1 MKAIIKKIFI
11 LTLACVMILTSVVG
25 CSSRGK
31 TMIELGDSEISVNL
45 FMLLLSRMKGKL
57 ASAYSFGEKALYDS
71 FWDTVMDA
79 STGQTYNDYYTD
91 MVLNNAK
98 TYIAALHL
106 FDDLGLK
113 LPDSYMDT
121 IDKEM
126 DDLLENDGD
135 GSKSALNSLLAPYGA
150 NYTVLRDAFIM
161 EAKISYLKDHLF
173 GANGSLIA
181 DSLIE
186 EYYQETYVKFRHI
199 FFFTTKPV
207 YDEDANGDTIYFTE
221 DGKIA
226 YDKEKGHKKEE
237 DGKFVTDKNGDMIFY
252 KDDGRIAYD
261 SKNGYPNPVLD
272 ASGNVVT
279 TKLTA
284 DELIR
289 LSDKAQL
296 IMEDEAKEGDYK
308 LFDALVEKYTEDE
321 GMTKY
326 PNGYYLTATS
336 NYDEP
341 KVVEALF
348 EMEEGEI
355 RIVLDGTYGIHIVMK
370 YELDEGG
377 YADEKNADF
386 FRTSDGSL
394 AFMSTLKNI
403 MLEQYVEK
411 YKADIV
417 VDEKLLSSVSMKTVG
432 ANYNY

>member
-11 LTLACVMILTSVVG
+11 LTLACVMILTSMVG

-45 FMLLLSRMKGKL
+45 YMLLLSRMKGKL

-79 STGQTYNDYYTD
+79 STGQTYNDYYTN
-91 MVLNNAK
+91 MVLENAK
-98 TYIAALHL
+98 TYIAALYL

-113 LPDSYMDT
+113 LPDSYIDE
-121 IDKEM
+121 IDKEL
-126 DDLLENDGD
+126 DALVANDGD
-135 GSKSALNSLLAPYGA
+135 GSKSAFNALISSYGA
-150 NYTVLRDAFIM
+150 NYTVLRDAYIM
-161 EAKISYLKDHLF
+161 EAKIAYLKDHLF
-173 GANGSLIA
+173 GASGSLIS

-186 EYYQETYVKFRHI
+186 EYYQETYVRFRHI

-207 YDEDANGDTIYFTE
+207 YDADENGDTIYFTSE
-221 DGKIA
+221 GKIA

-237 DGKFVTDKNGDMIFY
+237 NGKFITDKNGDMIFY
-252 KDDGRIAYD
+252 LDDGRIAYD
-261 SKNGYPNPVLD
+261 SKNGVPNPVLD
-272 ASGNVVT
+272 SSGNVMT

-284 DELIR
+284 DELIK
-289 LSDKAQL
+289 LSDKTQL
-296 IMEDEAKEGDYK
+296 IIEDEAREGDYK

-321 GMTKY
+321 GMTKD

-336 NYDEP
+336 NYDSPE
-341 KVVEALF
+341 VVEALF

-355 RIVLDGTYGIHIVMK
+355 RRVDSQYGIHIVMK

-377 YADEKNADF
+377 YADEKNTDF
-386 FRTSDGSL
+386 FRTSEGSL

-403 MLEQYVEK
+403 LLEEYVEK
-411 YKADIV
+411 YKANIV
-417 VDEKLLSSVSMKTVG
+417 IDEELLKSVSMKTVG

>member
-11 LTLACVMILTSVVG
+11 LTLACVVILTSMVG

-45 FMLLLSRMKGKL
+45 YMLLLSRMKGKL

-79 STGQTYNDYYTD
+79 STGQTYNDYYTN
-91 MVLNNAK
+91 MVLENAK
-98 TYIAALHL
+98 TYIAALYL

-113 LPDSYMDT
+113 LPDSYMDE
-121 IDKEM
+121 IDKEL
-126 DDLLENDGD
+126 DALVDNDGD
-135 GSKSALNSLLAPYGA
+135 GSKSAFNALISSYGA
-150 NYTVLRDAFIM
+150 NYTVLRDAYIM
-161 EAKISYLKDHLF
+161 EAKIAYLKDHLF
-173 GANGSLIA
+173 GASGSLIS

-186 EYYQETYVKFRHI
+186 EYYQETYVRFRHI

-207 YDEDANGDTIYFTE
+207 YDADENGDTIYFTSE
-221 DGKIA
+221 GKIA

-237 DGKFVTDKNGDMIFY
+237 NGKFVTDKNGDMIFY
-252 KDDGRIAYD
+252 LDDGRIAYD
-261 SKNGYPNPVLD
+261 SKNGVPNPVLD
-272 ASGNVVT
+272 SSGNVMT

-284 DELIR
+284 DELIK
-289 LSDKAQL
+289 LSDKTQL
-296 IMEDEAKEGDYK
+296 IIEDEAREGDYK

-336 NYDEP
+336 NYDSPE
-341 KVVEALF
+341 VVEALF

-355 RIVLDGTYGIHIVMK
+355 RRVDSQYGIHIVMK

-377 YADEKNADF
+377 YADEKNTDF
-386 FRTSDGSL
+386 FRTSEGSL

-403 MLEQYVEK
+403 LLEEYVEK
-411 YKADIV
+411 YKANIV
-417 VDEKLLSSVSMKTVG
+417 IDEELLKSVSMKTVG

>member
-11 LTLACVMILTSVVG
+11 LTLACVMILTSMVG

-45 FMLLLSRMKGKL
+45 YMLLLSRMKGKL

-79 STGQTYNDYYTD
+79 STGQTYNDYYTN
-91 MVLNNAK
+91 MVLENAK
-98 TYIAALHL
+98 TYIAALYL

-113 LPDSYMDT
+113 LPDSYIDE
-121 IDKEM
+121 IDKEL
-126 DDLLENDGD
+126 DALVANDGD
-135 GSKSALNSLLAPYGA
+135 GSKSAFNALISSYGA
-150 NYTVLRDAFIM
+150 NYTVLRDAYIM

-173 GANGSLIA
+173 GASGSLIS

-186 EYYQETYVKFRHI
+186 EYYQETYVRFRHI

-207 YDEDANGDTIYFTE
+207 YDADENGDTIYFTSE
-221 DGKIA
+221 GKIA

-237 DGKFVTDKNGDMIFY
+237 NGKFVTDKNGDMIFY
-252 KDDGRIAYD
+252 LDDGRIAYD
-261 SKNGYPNPVLD
+261 SKNGVPNPVLD
-272 ASGNVVT
+272 SSGNVMT

-284 DELIR
+284 DELIK
-289 LSDKAQL
+289 LSDKTQL
-296 IMEDEAKEGDYK
+296 IIEDEAREGDYK

-336 NYDEP
+336 NYDSPE
-341 KVVEALF
+341 VVEALF

-355 RIVLDGTYGIHIVMK
+355 RRVDSQYGIHIVMK

-377 YADEKNADF
+377 YSEEKNKDF

-403 MLEQYVEK
+403 LLEEYVEK
-411 YKADIV
+411 YKENIV
-417 VDEKLLSSVSMKTVG
+417 IDEALLKSVSMKTVG

>member
-11 LTLACVMILTSVVG
+11 LTLACVMILTSMVG

-45 FMLLLSRMKGKL
+45 YMLLLSRMKGKL

-79 STGQTYNDYYTD
+79 STGQTYNDYYTN
-91 MVLNNAK
+91 MVLENAK
-98 TYIAALHL
+98 TYIAALYL

-113 LPDSYMDT
+113 LPDSYIDE
-121 IDKEM
+121 IDKEL
-126 DDLLENDGD
+126 DALVANDGD
-135 GSKSALNSLLAPYGA
+135 GSKSAFNALISSYGA
-150 NYTVLRDAFIM
+150 NYTVLRDAYIM
-161 EAKISYLKDHLF
+161 EAKIAYLKDHLF
-173 GANGSLIA
+173 GASGSLIS

-186 EYYQETYVKFRHI
+186 EYYQETYVRFRHI

-207 YDEDANGDTIYFTE
+207 YDADENGDTIYFTSE
-221 DGKIA
+221 GKIA

-237 DGKFVTDKNGDMIFY
+237 NGKFVTDKNGDMIFY
-252 KDDGRIAYD
+252 LDDGRIAYD
-261 SKNGYPNPVLD
+261 SKNGVPNPVLD
-272 ASGNVVT
+272 SSGNVMT

-284 DELIR
+284 DELIK
-289 LSDKAQL
+289 LSDKTQL
-296 IMEDEAKEGDYK
+296 IIEDEAREGDYK

-321 GMTKY
+321 GMTKD

-336 NYDEP
+336 NYDSPE
-341 KVVEALF
+341 VVEALF

-355 RIVLDGTYGIHIVMK
+355 RRVDSQYGIHIVMK

-377 YADEKNADF
+377 YADEKNTDF
-386 FRTSDGSL
+386 FRTSEGSL

-403 MLEQYVEK
+403 LLEEYVEK
-411 YKADIV
+411 YKANIV
-417 VDEKLLSSVSMKTVG
+417 IDEELLKSVSMKTVG

>member
-106 FDDLGLK
+106 FDDLGLE

-336 NYDEP
+336 NYDSPE
-341 KVVEALF
+341 VVEALF

-355 RIVLDGTYGIHIVMK
+355 RKVDSQYGMHIVMK

-411 YKADIV
+411 YKSDIV

>member
-11 LTLACVMILTSVVG
+11 LTLACVMILTSMVG

-45 FMLLLSRMKGKL
+45 YMLLLSRMKGKL

-79 STGQTYNDYYTD
+79 STGQTYNDYYTN
-91 MVLNNAK
+91 MVLENAK
-98 TYIAALHL
+98 TYIAALYL

-113 LPDSYMDT
+113 LPDSYMDE
-121 IDKEM
+121 IDKEL
-126 DDLLENDGD
+126 DTLVANDGD
-135 GSKSALNSLLAPYGA
+135 GSKSAFNALISSYGA
-150 NYTVLRDAFIM
+150 NYTVLRDAYIM
-161 EAKISYLKDHLF
+161 EAKIAYLKDHLF
-173 GANGSLIA
+173 GASGSLIS

-186 EYYQETYVKFRHI
+186 EYYQESYVRFRHI

-207 YDEDANGDTIYFTE
+207 YDADENGDTIYFTSE
-221 DGKIA
+221 GKIA

-237 DGKFVTDKNGDMIFY
+237 NGKFVTDKNGDMIFY
-252 KDDGRIAYD
+252 LDDGRIAYD
-261 SKNGYPNPVLD
+261 SKNGVPNPVLD
-272 ASGNVVT
+272 SSGNVMT

-284 DELIR
+284 DELIK
-289 LSDKAQL
+289 LSDKTQL

-336 NYDEP
+336 NYDSPE
-341 KVVEALF
+341 VVEALF

-355 RIVLDGTYGIHIVMK
+355 RRVDSQYGIHIVMK

-377 YADEKNADF
+377 YADEKNTDF
-386 FRTSDGSL
+386 FRTSEGSL

-403 MLEQYVEK
+403 LLEEYVEK
-411 YKADIV
+411 YKANIV
-417 VDEKLLSSVSMKTVG
+417 IDEELLKSVSMKTVG

>member
-1 MKAIIKKIFI
+1 MKAVIKKLFL
-11 LTLACVMILTSVVG
+11 LTLACVMILTSMVG

-45 FMLLLSRMKGKL
+45 YMLLLSRMKGKL

-79 STGQTYNDYYTD
+79 STGQTYNDYYTN
-91 MVLNNAK
+91 MVLENAK
-98 TYIAALHL
+98 TYIAALYL

-113 LPDSYMDT
+113 LPDSYIDE
-121 IDKEM
+121 IDKEL
-126 DDLLENDGD
+126 DDLVTNDGD
-135 GSKSALNSLLAPYGA
+135 GSKSAFNALISSYGA
-150 NYTVLRDAFIM
+150 NYTVLRDAYIM
-161 EAKISYLKDHLF
+161 EAKIDYLKDHLF
-173 GANGSLIA
+173 GASGSLIS

-186 EYYQETYVKFRHI
+186 EYYQETYVRFRHI

-207 YDEDANGDTIYFTE
+207 YDADENGDTIYFTSE
-221 DGKIA
+221 GKIA

-237 DGKFVTDKNGDMIFY
+237 NGKFVTDKNGDMIFY
-252 KDDGRIAYD
+252 LDDGRIAYD
-261 SKNGYPNPVLD
+261 SKNGKPNPVLD
-272 ASGNVVT
+272 SSGNVMT

-284 DELIR
+284 DELIK
-289 LSDKAQL
+289 LSDKTQL
-296 IMEDEAKEGDYK
+296 IIEDEAREGDYK

-336 NYDEP
+336 NYDSPE
-341 KVVEALF
+341 VVEALF

-355 RIVLDGTYGIHIVMK
+355 RRVDSQYGIHIVMK

-377 YADEKNADF
+377 YADEKNTDF
-386 FRTSDGSL
+386 FRTSEGSL

-403 MLEQYVEK
+403 LLEEYVEK
-411 YKADIV
+411 YKENIV
-417 VDEKLLSSVSMKTVG
+417 IDEELLKSVSMKTVG

>member
-11 LTLACVMILTSVVG
+11 LTLACVMILTSMVG

-45 FMLLLSRMKGKL
+45 YMLLLSRMKGKL

-79 STGQTYNDYYTD
+79 STGQTYNDYYTN
-91 MVLNNAK
+91 MVLENAK
-98 TYIAALHL
+98 TYIAALYL

-113 LPDSYMDT
+113 LPDSYMDE
-121 IDKEM
+121 IDKEL
-126 DDLLENDGD
+126 DDLVTNDGD
-135 GSKSALNSLLAPYGA
+135 GSKSAFNALISSYGA
-150 NYTVLRDAFIM
+150 NYTVLRDAYIM

-173 GANGSLIA
+173 GASGSLIS

-186 EYYQETYVKFRHI
+186 EYYQETYVRFRHI

-207 YDEDANGDTIYFTE
+207 YDADENGDTIYFTSA
-221 DGKIA
+221 GKIA

-237 DGKFVTDKNGDMIFY
+237 NGKFVTDKNGDMIFY
-252 KDDGRIAYD
+252 LDDGRIAYD
-261 SKNGYPNPVLD
+261 SKNGVPNPVLD
-272 ASGNVVT
+272 SSGNVMT

-284 DELIR
+284 DELIK
-289 LSDKAQL
+289 LSDKTQL
-296 IMEDEAKEGDYK
+296 IMEGEAKEGDYK

-336 NYDEP
+336 NYDSPE
-341 KVVEALF
+341 VVEALF

-355 RIVLDGTYGIHIVMK
+355 RRVDSQYGIHIVMK

-377 YADEKNADF
+377 YADEKNTDF
-386 FRTSDGSL
+386 FRTSEGSL

-403 MLEQYVEK
+403 LLEEYVEK
-411 YKADIV
+411 YKANIV
-417 VDEKLLSSVSMKTVG
+417 IDEELLKSVSMKTVG

>member
-11 LTLACVMILTSVVG
+11 LTLACVMILTSMVG

-45 FMLLLSRMKGKL
+45 YMLLLSRMKGKL

-79 STGQTYNDYYTD
+79 STGQTYNDYYTN
-91 MVLNNAK
+91 MVLENAK

-113 LPDSYMDT
+113 LPDSYMDE
-121 IDKEM
+121 IDKEL
-126 DDLLENDGD
+126 DTLVANDGD
-135 GSKSALNSLLAPYGA
+135 GSKSAFNALISSYGA
-150 NYTVLRDAFIM
+150 NYTVLRDAYIM
-161 EAKISYLKDHLF
+161 EAKIAYLKDHLF
-173 GANGSLIA
+173 GASGSLIS

-186 EYYQETYVKFRHI
+186 EYYQESYVRFRHI

-207 YDEDANGDTIYFTE
+207 YDADENGDTIYFTSE
-221 DGKIA
+221 GKIA

-237 DGKFVTDKNGDMIFY
+237 NGKFVTDKNGDMIFY
-252 KDDGRIAYD
+252 LDDGRIAYD
-261 SKNGYPNPVLD
+261 SKNGVPNPVLD
-272 ASGNVVT
+272 SSGNVMT

-284 DELIR
+284 DELIK
-289 LSDKAQL
+289 LSDKTQL
-296 IMEDEAKEGDYK
+296 IIEDEAREGDYK

-336 NYDEP
+336 NYDSPE
-341 KVVEALF
+341 VVEALF

-355 RIVLDGTYGIHIVMK
+355 RRVDSQYGIHIVMK

-377 YADEKNADF
+377 YADEKNTDF
-386 FRTSDGSL
+386 FRTSEGSL

-403 MLEQYVEK
+403 LLEEYVEK
-411 YKADIV
+411 YKANIV
-417 VDEKLLSSVSMKTVG
+417 IDEELLKSVSMKTVG